1 VSFLLLNVDF
11 AGGENPIWFD
21 DAQALLVAGESEL
34 ENGGF
39 ETGDLTGWDVT
50 GDNVVGA
57 PFVGA
62 HSGSFA
68 AQLTTPGGSTV
79 DNIVPEISQ
88 TIAAN
93 PGDEVNLS
101 VWMLIEA
108 PLPEGPSFGLAKIVF
123 RDADGNDLEP
133 ASVSIGQFGPP
144 DNPGVESLPFV
155 DATTPVNTWVFSE
168 AQGVAKC
175 RSCC

>member
-1 VSFLLLNVDF
+1 VSIGQFGPPDNPGVESLPFVDAATPVNTWVFSEAQGVAPAGTVEVSFLLLNVDF

-68 AQLTTPGGSTV
+68 AQLTTGQS
-79 DNIVPEISQ
+79 
-88 TIAAN
+88 
-93 PGDEVNLS
+93 LC
-101 VWMLIEA
+101 L
-108 PLPEGPSFGLAKIVF
+108 
-123 RDADGNDLEP
+123 DADRGP
-133 ASVSIGQFGPP
+133 A
-144 DNPGVESLPFV
+144 
-155 DATTPVNTWVFSE
+155 A
-168 AQGVAKC
+168 
-175 RSCC
+175 